1 MYLDGFSMID
11 QDVVQATLVP
21 SNPLSADERAAFQ
34 KELQNRLAQQL
45 QSLPV
50 QTMSFLCVEW
60 MKQTSNIFDN
70 KDDPNKS
77 LHMLGRL

>member
-11 QDVVQATLVP
+11 QDVVQTTLVP

-34 KELQNRLAQQL
+34 KELQHRLAQQV
-45 QSLPV
+45 QSLSV

-60 MKQTSNIFDN
+60 IKQTSNIFDN
-70 KDDPNKS
+70 KDDPKKI
-77 LHMLGRL
+77 LDMLGRL

>member
-21 SNPLSADERAAFQ
+21 SNALSADDRAAFQ
-34 KELQNRLAQQL
+34 KELQKRLAQQL
-45 QSLPV
+45 QSLPA

-70 KDDPNKS
+70 KDDPTKS
-77 LHMLGRL
+77 LDMLGRW

>member
-34 KELQNRLAQQL
+34 KELQNRLAQHL

-70 KDDPNKS
+70 NDDPKKS
-77 LHMLGRL
+77 LDMLGHL

>member
-34 KELQNRLAQQL
+34 KELSNRLAQQL

-70 KDDPNKS
+70 KDDPKKS
-77 LHMLGRL
+77 LDMLGRL